1 MTKQVYIVRTGT
13 RGPGPGRVVGVYSTK
28 RKAIGAIKRIKA
40 PQRFAKIEDAGN
52 VYYAGDF
59 WASWVL
65 EMLDSRDIVL
75 TSID

>member
-1 MTKQVYIVRTGT
+1 MTKQVYIVRVGK
-13 RGPGPGRVVGVYSTK
+13 RGPHSGRVVGVYSTK

-40 PQRFAKIEDAGN
+40 PQRFTKIEDAGN

-65 EMLDSRDIVL
+65 ETLDSRDIVL
-75 TSID
+75 TAID